1 MCEARAT
8 LVSDVKLDDALC
20 LRPDSHLTYLTVDPV
35 RQMYAETWQNT
46 AKSSSGLLGNAAA
59 SIEVG
64 LLDAELCP
72 ASTP

>member
-1 MCEARAT
+1 M
-8 LVSDVKLDDALC
+8 
-20 LRPDSHLTYLTVDPV
+20 HLTVDPV
-35 RQMYAETWQNT
+35 RQMYAETLQNT